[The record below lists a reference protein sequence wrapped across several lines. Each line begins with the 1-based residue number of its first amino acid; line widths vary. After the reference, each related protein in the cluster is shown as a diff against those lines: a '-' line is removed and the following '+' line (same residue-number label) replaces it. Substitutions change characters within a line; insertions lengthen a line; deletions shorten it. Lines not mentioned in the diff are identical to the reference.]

1 MEGYAMQ
8 TQPLQQNEETVLSF
22 SWHAV
27 VRMVQRHLTAEEI
40 EYVVRYGRK
49 VHVAGVVCYFLGKKD
64 IPPDDASRGKYDRL
78 EGTTV
83 LLDGKRAETVVTVYR
98 NREAFKKMQHKLK
111 YNLKAAA
118 TRSRPDRSRE
128 R

>member
-1 MEGYAMQ
+1 MQ
-8 TQPLQQNEETVLSF
+8 AQPLQQDTASALSF

-27 VRMVQRHLTAEEI
+27 TRMMQRHLTVEEI

-64 IPPDDASRGKYDRL
+64 IARADRDHGKFDRL

-83 LLDGKRAETVVTVYR
+83 LLGGQRAETVVTVYR
-98 NREAFKKMQHKLK
+98 NREALKKMQRKLK
-111 YNLKAAA
+111 YNWKIAAA
-118 TRSRPDRSRE
+118 
-128 R
+128 

>member
-1 MEGYAMQ
+1 MP
-8 TQPLQQNEETVLSF
+8 TQPLQQNPDSGLSF

-27 VRMVQRHLTAEEI
+27 TRMVQRHLTVDEI

-64 IPPDDASRGKYDRL
+64 LARADASHGQFDRL
-78 EGTTV
+78 QGTTV

-98 NREAFKKMQHKLK
+98 NREAFKKMQRKLK
-111 YNLKAAA
+111 YNRKA
-118 TRSRPDRSRE
+118 TC
-128 R
+128 

>member
-1 MEGYAMQ
+1 MP
-8 TQPLQQNEETVLSF
+8 TQPLQPDPEVVLSF
-22 SWHAV
+22 SWHAAY
-27 VRMVQRHLTAEEI
+27 RMAQRHLTAEEV

-64 IPPDDASRGKYDRL
+64 LPRDDVSRGKFDRL
-78 EGTTV
+78 AGTTV

-111 YNLKAAA
+111 YNLKTAA
-118 TRSRPDRSRE
+118 TRSRFTTGRGV
-128 R
+128 

>member
-1 MEGYAMQ
+1 MPA
-8 TQPLQQNEETVLSF
+8 QPLQQDTKIALSF
-22 SWHAV
+22 SWHAAN
-27 VRMVQRHLTAEEI
+27 RMAQRHLTPEEV

-64 IPPDDASRGKYDRL
+64 LARADASHGQFDRL

-118 TRSRPDRSRE
+118 TRSRLSTGHGA
-128 R
+128 

>member
-1 MEGYAMQ
+1 
-8 TQPLQQNEETVLSF
+8 
-22 SWHAV
+22 
-27 VRMVQRHLTAEEI
+27 MVQRHLTADEI

-64 IPPDDASRGKYDRL
+64 LARDDASHGQFDRL

-83 LLDGKRAETVVTVYR
+83 LLDGKHAETVVTVYR

-111 YNLKAAA
+111 YNRKALC
-118 TRSRPDRSRE
+118 
-128 R
+128 

>member
-1 MEGYAMQ
+1 MPA
-8 TQPLQQNEETVLSF
+8 QPLHQGPELVLSF
-22 SWHAV
+22 SWHAAT
-27 VRMVQRHLTAEEI
+27 RMVQRHLTADEI

-49 VHVAGVVCYFLGKKD
+49 VHAAGVVCYFLGKKD
-64 IPPDDASRGKYDRL
+64 LARAEAGHGQFDRL

-111 YNLKAAA
+111 YNLKAVVKA
-118 TRSRPDRSRE
+118 
-128 R
+128 

>member
-1 MEGYAMQ
+1 
-8 TQPLQQNEETVLSF
+8 
-22 SWHAV
+22 
-27 VRMVQRHLTAEEI
+27 MVQRHLTADEI

-49 VHVAGVVCYFLGKKD
+49 VHVAGVVCYFLGKRD
-64 IPPDDASRGKYDRL
+64 LARADAGHGQFDRL

-83 LLDGKRAETVVTVYR
+83 LLDGKRMETVVTVYR

-118 TRSRPDRSRE
+118 TRSRLTMDRQA
-128 R
+128 